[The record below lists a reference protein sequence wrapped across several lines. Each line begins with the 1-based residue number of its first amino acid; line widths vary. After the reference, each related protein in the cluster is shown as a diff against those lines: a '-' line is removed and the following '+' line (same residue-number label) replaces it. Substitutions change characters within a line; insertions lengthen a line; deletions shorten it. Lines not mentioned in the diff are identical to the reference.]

1 MTHISA
7 NELKTRG
14 VAAIEAALLDHTEA
28 IVCVRG
34 KERFAV
40 MDISQYNYLR
50 QCELDAA
57 LAETRADLAA
67 GRSVSESP
75 ESHLA
80 RLEKL

>member
-1 MTHISA
+1 VTHISA

-40 MDISQYNYLR
+40 MDISQYNYLANASSTPPWLR
-50 QCELDAA
+50 
-57 LAETRADLAA
+57 R
-67 GRSVSESP
+67 VP
-75 ESHLA
+75 IW
-80 RLEKL
+80 RLGDR